1 MNGGNRAERPDA
13 DYLIEAIGLALKS
26 GAVKTDRDHLD
37 RWRSLCDFLSQQGPP
52 RSKRKR
58 ERRSKRILTADYEFI
73 TEIVEPGSRVL
84 DLGCGGGELLAM
96 LRDRK
101 NVSGRGIEINQDEII
116 KCIEQGIPVIQA
128 DIDHGLAE
136 HGDRTYDYVVLNRT
150 LQVIHNPE
158 LVLKEMVRVGRKGI
172 VSVPNFA
179 HWEVRLQLLLRGRMP
194 TTSML
199 PHPWYA
205 SPNIH
210 LCSLEDFAGLCG
222 KLGIRIIRQVAFI
235 DGEPQDMAPESNL
248 LAEEGLYVISRD
260 GC

>member
-1 MNGGNRAERPDA
+1 MSGKRTERPDTIHLA
-13 DYLIEAIGLALKS
+13 EAISLALKS
-26 GAVKTDRDHLD
+26 GAVRTDRDHLE
-37 RWRSLCDFLSQQGPP
+37 RWRRLCDLLSKPGFAGT
-52 RSKRKR
+52 RKK
-58 ERRSKRILTADYEFI
+58 ERRAKRILTADYEFI
-73 TEIVEPGSRVL
+73 TAIVEPGSRVL

-96 LRDRK
+96 LRERK
-101 NVSGRGIEINQDEII
+101 NVSGRGIEINQDEIVR
-116 KCIEQGIPVIQA
+116 CIEQGIPVIQA

-136 HGDRTYDYVVLNRT
+136 HGDQTYDYVVLNRT

-194 TTSML
+194 MTSML
-199 PHPWYA
+199 PHSWYA

-210 LCSLEDFAGLCG
+210 LCSLEDFADLCG
-222 KLGIRIIRQVAFI
+222 KLGIRIIKQVAFV
-235 DGEPQDMAPESNL
+235 DGEPCDMTPESNL

-260 GC
+260 SR